1 MRFRKENK
9 NDCKLIFDWANQKEV
24 RLNSIDNRPIKWDH
38 HKKWFQEKL
47 NSKESQIFIL
57 EEKKPI
63 GQIRIDLCEGF
74 YYIDYFV
81 ELSHRG
87 KGYGKKMIDLLKEK
101 NKYPLKALVNESNI
115 ISSRVF
121 NSSGFKIIE
130 SKVIGK
136 NKYIVYEYW
145 KT

>member
-1 MRFRKENK
+1 MKFRKANK

-24 RLNSIDNRPIKWDH
+24 RLNSIDNKAINWND

-47 NSKESQIFIL
+47 NSKESQIFIF
-57 EEKKPI
+57 EGKSPI
-63 GQIRIDLCEGF
+63 GQIRIDLNEGF
-74 YYIDYFV
+74 YHIDYFV

-87 KGYGKKMIDLLKEK
+87 KGYGKKMIDMLKRK
-101 NKYPLKALVNESNI
+101 NKFPLKALVKESNI

-121 NSSGFKIIE
+121 ISSGFKMIE
-130 SKVIGK
+130 SKVINK

>member
-1 MRFRKENK
+1 MRFRKANK
-9 NDCKLIFDWANQKEV
+9 KDCKLIFDWANQKEV
-24 RLNSIDNRPIKWDH
+24 RLNSIDNRPIKWDD

-47 NSKESQIFIL
+47 SSKQSQIFII

-63 GQIRIDLCEGF
+63 GQIRIDLSEGF

-87 KGYGKKMIDLLKEK
+87 KGYGKKMIGLLKEK
-101 NKYPLKALVNESNI
+101 NKYPLKALVKESNI

-121 NSSGFKIIE
+121 NSSGFKITE

>member
-1 MRFRKENK
+1 MRFRKANK

-24 RLNSIDNRPIKWDH
+24 RLNSIDNKAIKWDD

-57 EEKKPI
+57 EGKKPI
-63 GQIRIDLCEGF
+63 GQIRIDLNEGF

-87 KGYGKKMIDLLKEK
+87 KGYGKKMIDMLKEK
-101 NKYPLKALVNESNI
+101 NKYPLKALVKESNI

-121 NSSGFKIIE
+121 NSSGFKMIE
-130 SKVIGK
+130 SIVIDK